1 MADRVLIADDDPS
14 ICGLLE
20 KVMRSNDME
29 PVIAG
34 SGREAIEAIAAQS
47 FDLILIDVMLG
58 DMEGF
63 DVIRKIREEGNNTP
77 VIIVSGR
84 SEDYDSLYGLSVGAD
99 DYITKP
105 FRPLV
110 LGAKAKALIRRS
122 RSTVETAG
130 ERKPARI
137 EAGPFSYDGSSMQ
150 FFKNGEAILLSSREA
165 SLFLLFL
172 KHPGRVYTKEMIYEQ
187 IWGGE
192 TAVDDNAIMVYV
204 NRLRS
209 KIEDDRRN
217 PVHIVTVRGLGYRFV
232 P

>member
-1 MADRVLIADDDPS
+1 MADHVLIVDDDAT
-14 ICGLLE
+14 ICRLLE

-34 SGREAIEAIAAQS
+34 SGHEALEILNS
-47 FDLILIDVMLG
+47 RTFDLILIDVMLG

-63 DVIRKIREEGNNTP
+63 DVIRKIRKEGNNTP

-84 SEDYDSLYGLSVGAD
+84 NEDYDSLYGLSVGAD

-122 RSTVETAG
+122 RSSLNEPEPILKKG
-130 ERKPARI
+130 E
-137 EAGPFSYDGSSMQ
+137 FSYDSTTMR
-150 FFKNGEAILLSSREA
+150 FFKGDEDLQLSSREA
-165 SLFLLFL
+165 ALFLLFL
-172 KHPGRVYTKEMIYEQ
+172 NHPRQVFTKEMLYEQ
-187 IWGGE
+187 IWGDAV
-192 TAVDDNAIMVYV
+192 AVDDNTIMVYV

-209 KIEDDRRN
+209 KVEADRHN
-217 PVHIVTVRGLGYRFV
+217 PTHIITVRGIGYRFE

>member
-1 MADRVLIADDDPS
+1 MADRVLIADDDAS
-14 ICGLLE
+14 ICRLLE

-34 SGREAIEAIAAQS
+34 SGREALEAIASQS

-63 DVIRKIREEGNNTP
+63 DVIRKIRKEGNNTP

-84 SEDYDSLYGLSVGAD
+84 NEDYDSLYGLSVGAD

-122 RSTVETAG
+122 RSSLNG
-130 ERKPARI
+130 E
-137 EAGPFSYDGSSMQ
+137 EAVLKRGEFVYDSTTLR
-150 FFKNGEAILLSSREA
+150 FFKGDRELVFSSREA
-165 SLFLLFL
+165 ALFLLFM
-172 KHPGRVYTKEMIYEQ
+172 KHPQQVFTKEVIYEQ
-187 IWGGE
+187 IWGDQV
-192 TAVDDNAIMVYV
+192 AVDDNTIMVNV

-209 KIEDDRRN
+209 KIEEDRHN
-217 PVHIVTVRGLGYRFV
+217 PVHILTVRGVGYRFV

>member
-1 MADRVLIADDDPS
+1 MSDRVLIVDDDVS
-14 ICGLLE
+14 ICRLLE
-20 KVMRSNDME
+20 KVMRSNDLE

-34 SGREAIEAIAAQS
+34 SGQEALDMIASQS

-63 DVIRKIREEGNNTP
+63 DVIRKIRKERNNTP

-84 SEDYDSLYGLSVGAD
+84 NEDYDSLYGLSVGAD

-122 RSTVETAG
+122 RNSVIPEESVMKRGDFT
-130 ERKPARI
+130 
-137 EAGPFSYDGSSMQ
+137 YDSATMR
-150 FFKNGEAILLSSREA
+150 FFKGSEEIQLSSREA
-165 SLFLLFL
+165 ALFLLFL
-172 KHPGRVYTKEMIYEQ
+172 KHPKQIFTKDMIYEQ
-187 IWGGE
+187 IWGDAV
-192 TAVDDNAIMVYV
+192 AVDDNTIMVYV

-209 KIEDDRRN
+209 KIEDDRHN
-217 PVHIVTVRGLGYRFV
+217 PTHILTVRGIGYRFV